1 MQFALTKRRK
11 WMVAGA
17 FSILATATP
26 SFALFGIGDVV
37 FDPTSYAS
45 LVSQLS
51 QMTTQ
56 YNMLK
61 NNLVHFSFKQ
71 QWQTALNRMEHVNV
85 ANQFDE
91 TGGFSF
97 ALNTNSPTAA
107 STAWGNATVPVN
119 SSASTYLASQSPNSA
134 SRSQLAMIEASDA
147 ASPDCMNAVGAY
159 RAARDANAS
168 AQQGLQAEQLDGG
181 TGTNTEVQQLNLLN
195 ASQSQHLQELQAQGV
210 IHACLAQQMA
220 IQNMQQRN
228 AAAQDLN
235 TWGNV
240 QAQHQ
245 ANPTFNVTSS
255 STWTTYVP

>member
-1 MQFALTKRRK
+1 
-11 WMVAGA
+11 MVAGA
-17 FSILATATP
+17 SLILATATP

-71 QWQTALNRMEHVNV
+71 QWQTELNRMEHVNV
-85 ANQFDE
+85 ANQFGE
-91 TGGFSF
+91 TGGFSV
-97 ALNTNSPTAA
+97 ALNTNSPSAA

-119 SSASTYLASQSPNSA
+119 GSASTYLASQSPNSA

-195 ASQSQHLQELQAQGV
+195 ASQAQHLQELQAQGV

-220 IQNMQQRN
+220 IQNLQQRN

>member
-1 MQFALTKRRK
+1 
-11 WMVAGA
+11 MVAGA

>member
-1 MQFALTKRRK
+1 MNIQLTRRRK
-11 WMVAGA
+11 WIVAGVV
-17 FSILATATP
+17 ILGTATP
-26 SFALFGIGDVV
+26 SFALFGIGDIV

-45 LVSQLS
+45 LVSQLT

-61 NNLVHFSFKQ
+61 NNLVHFSVKQ
-71 QWQTALNRMEHVNV
+71 QWQTALTQLEHVNV
-85 ANQFDE
+85 ANQFGE
-91 TGGFSF
+91 TGGFSV
-97 ALNTNSPTAA
+97 ALNTNSPSAA

-119 SSASTYLASQSPNSA
+119 SSTSTYLASQNPNSA
-134 SRSQLAMIEASDA
+134 GRSQLAMIEASDA

-159 RAARDANAS
+159 RAARDTNAS
-168 AQQGLQAEQLDGG
+168 AQQSLQSEQLDDDDD
-181 TGTNTEVQQLNLLN
+181 TNTEVQQLNLLN
-195 ASQSQHLQELQAQGV
+195 ASQAQHLQELQAQGV

>member
-1 MQFALTKRRK
+1 MNLQLTRRRK
-11 WMVAGA
+11 WIVAGVV
-17 FSILATATP
+17 ILGTATP
-26 SFALFGIGDVV
+26 SFALFGLGDIV

-45 LVSQLS
+45 LISQLS

-61 NNLVHFSFKQ
+61 TNLEHFSFKT
-71 QWQTALNRMEHVNV
+71 QWKTELSHMEHVNV
-85 ANQFDE
+85 ANQFGE
-91 TGGFSF
+91 TGGMTTAFNS
-97 ALNTNSPTAA
+97 NSPSAA

-119 SSASTYLASQSPNSA
+119 SSASTYLASQNPNSA

-168 AQQGLQAEQLDGG
+168 SQQSLQAEQLDSDDA
-181 TGTNTEVQQLNLLN
+181 TNTEVQQLNLLN
-195 ASQSQHLQELQAQGV
+195 ASQAQHLQELQAQGV

-240 QAQHQ
+240 QAQHT